1 MSLIYHSMLLNAPSM
16 SGSGHTINKD
26 YSVVFGGSSYY
37 VSSISDFTI
46 KDSGTWSVMLKSNF
60 STGQVIIDQRVGSKG
75 FQPLYIS
82 ADKKLQFHSADGDST
97 EVDASS
103 KLLIGE
109 WNHIAV
115 VLSHNRVY
123 FYVNGELLNNGGTPH
138 ITSGFSGLPIY
149 LGRRFTDAGGG
160 TYYYYNGTM
169 ADVRIYDHALS
180 HEEIKQIPNKLI
192 LHYSFD
198 EYSGGQVCDGSGFG
212 LNATDKNCEIQD
224 SVTNM
229 GEYCAS
235 FNASS
240 KNYITLP
247 TSAKVPGPLTYNI
260 WAYMDD
266 WANYANDKGR
276 IISCTQSGGYNLET
290 LGNSLVFAFYDGT
303 NGGYGSNINTGVDVT
318 TLGTNTWHMF
328 SFTLDINNK
337 KATAYVDGVPKK
349 SVYYEGI
356 FQYNASSPIFLG
368 AEAGDSTTAP
378 DPTGPFFD
386 GKISDFRLYAKALTD
401 KEIGDLYSCKAKV
414 YNNSYALGTYK
425 MVESHSDDND
435 NGGYLTRSG
444 NFNSENFI
452 ENHYLTTDDGAKF
465 LQIFGHD
472 VSVDSA
478 CFTTSDV
485 TNSVGANRFSRLYHF
500 NDDRFKNTSGK
511 YELMLRYPRAVV
523 LPNGYQRVSYIS
535 SNGVAVDTGF
545 SNTSHVYWH
554 DIEFDSGNSGRQ
566 LMGFVGNGGDYWGIS
581 SGKFELEG
589 TQHEAFNTMS
599 PNKRS
604 IVKYQYNPN
613 GSLMSVNGTQVRCPA
628 DSVQHTYNNY
638 YLFGL
643 NSGWDYNCYCKL
655 YRFTIYDS
663 DPDSA
668 IASRVADF
676 YPCVRR
682 MDNRAGLYDVI
693 NNKFISVS
701 SGWGRGNEID
711 ASLYN
716 RWEQQHNPLT
726 DSTSVGYSASP
737 INIQML
743 GQWNHTGIGALPGG
757 HAYALLE
764 CQLGHDW
771 WHGGLG
777 HYQLYQ
783 NKGFPSPTGAV
794 LDSEELYIRI
804 DNTPFNDALYVRKD
818 AVHMNEFMEE

>member
-1 MSLIYHSMLLNAPSM
+1 MGLIYNTMLLDASEF
-16 SGSGHTINKD
+16 INGTGEVVNPD
-26 YSVVFGGSSYY
+26 YSVVFNGTSNY
-37 VSSISDFTI
+37 ISQSDASKFGINGDF
-46 KDSGTWSVMLKSNF
+46 TWSVMLNSAF
-60 STGQVIIDQRVGSKG
+60 DSGQMIFDQRTSNVNGI
-75 FQPLYIS
+75 QPLYITDS
-82 ADKKLQFHSADGDST
+82 KHLQFHVAPAQSI
-97 EVDASS
+97 EVDASPYLKS
-103 KLLIGE
+103 NE

-115 VLSHNRVY
+115 VIQKSRVY
-123 FYVNGELLNNGGTPH
+123 FYVNGLKINPH
-138 ITSGFSGLPIY
+138 GDYVQVPEYTTLPLFI
-149 LGRRFTDAGGG
+149 GRRHADADYN
-160 TYYYYNGTM
+160 TFYYYKGTM
-169 ADVRIYDHALS
+169 ADVRLYDHALS
-180 HEEIKQIPNKLI
+180 YEEIKQIPNKLI

-198 EYSGGQVCDGSGFG
+198 EFSGGQVCDGSGFG
-212 LNATDKNCEIQD
+212 LNATATSCTIQI
-224 SVTNM
+224 SGANI

-235 FNASS
+235 FDASS

-247 TSAKVPGPLTYNI
+247 TSAKVPGPFTYNI

-290 LGNSLVFAFYDGT
+290 SGNSLVFAFYDGT

-349 SVYYEGI
+349 SVEYKGI
-356 FQYNASSPIFLG
+356 FQYNALSPIFLG
-368 AEAGDSTTAP
+368 AEAGDSTTSP
-378 DPTGPFFD
+378 DSTGPFFD

-535 SNGVAVDTGF
+535 SHGVAVDTGY
-545 SNTSHVYWH
+545 NDTSYVYWH
-554 DIEFDSGNSGRQ
+554 DIQFDDASNTRQ
-566 LMGFVGNGGDYWGIS
+566 LMGFNGSTGTYWG
-581 SGKFELEG
+581 KTTDNYFELEKAS
-589 TQHEAFNTMS
+589 TLISSNA
-599 PNKRS
+599 RS
-604 IVKYQYNPN
+604 IVKYKY
-613 GSLMSVNGTQVRCPA
+613 GSSLVVNGNSFTSDAKDVA
-628 DSVQHTYNNY
+628 GNY

-643 NSGWDYNCYCKL
+643 NSTEDYNCLCKL
-655 YRFTIYDS
+655 YRFTIYSS

-682 MDNRAGLYDVI
+682 IDNRAGLYDVI
-693 NNKFISVS
+693 NNRFISVS
-701 SGWGRGNEID
+701 SGWGRGQEID